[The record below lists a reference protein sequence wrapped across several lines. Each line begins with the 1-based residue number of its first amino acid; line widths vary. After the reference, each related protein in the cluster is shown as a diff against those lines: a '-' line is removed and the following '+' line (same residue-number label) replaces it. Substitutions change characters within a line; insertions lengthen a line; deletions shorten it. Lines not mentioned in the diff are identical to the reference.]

1 MKWTWKT
8 ITEGNWENV
17 HIDEY
22 SQIPNGSGKKS
33 EEKLENTMNENDN
46 ITTYKIQRQ
55 RCSEGNL
62 YMQIPAIKK
71 ERRSQINNL
80 AFHRK
85 E

>member
-46 ITTYKIQRQ
+46 ITTYKI
-55 RCSEGNL
+55 
-62 YMQIPAIKK
+62 
-71 ERRSQINNL
+71 
-80 AFHRK
+80 
-85 E
+85 

>member
-17 HIDEY
+17 HICKY

-46 ITTYKIQRQ
+46 ITTY
-55 RCSEGNL
+55 
-62 YMQIPAIKK
+62 
-71 ERRSQINNL
+71 
-80 AFHRK
+80 
-85 E
+85 